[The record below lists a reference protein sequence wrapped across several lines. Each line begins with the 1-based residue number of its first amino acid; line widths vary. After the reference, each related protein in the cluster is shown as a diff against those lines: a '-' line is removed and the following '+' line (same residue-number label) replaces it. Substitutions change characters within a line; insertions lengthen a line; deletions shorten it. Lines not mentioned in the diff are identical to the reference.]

1 MRTICIIII
10 TTFIIPSN
18 AEDAC
23 IQSQSHNEE
32 PCCELT
38 NKCIFPFKHFG
49 KKYESCTNQNT
60 KYESICKVKENHC
73 FPSLAEDSN
82 DYGGG
87 EPKKCKDASEID
99 ELKNT
104 HINGHYCKIQPD
116 QRSDEETWSKCSA
129 NCLDNG
135 NPIEDET
142 GVCTTEPQK
151 CKFPFKVGY
160 DDMNYFQCVS
170 DIDGPG
176 SQKSGFGSG
185 FEEWAKCKFNNAFIH
200 FHQIFEDSKWSMP
213 KVHCGTLENF
223 AKNEEK
229 PYSTCMQLISPI
241 DFWSQNPN

>member
-1 MRTICIIII
+1 MKTICIIII
-10 TTFIIPSN
+10 AITIIVASN
-18 AEDAC
+18 AEYTCSTDFGSGTKL
-23 IQSQSHNEE
+23 QNGET
-32 PCCELT
+32 CCELT
-38 NKCIFPFKHFG
+38 KKCILPFKYFG
-49 KKYESCTNQNT
+49 IKYESCTNQNT
-60 KYESICKVKENHC
+60 IYESICKVKENHC

-170 DIDGPG
+170 D
-176 SQKSGFGSG
+176 
-185 FEEWAKCKFNNAFIH
+185 N
-200 FHQIFEDSKWSMP
+200 
-213 KVHCGTLENF
+213 
-223 AKNEEK
+223 
-229 PYSTCMQLISPI
+229 
-241 DFWSQNPN
+241 